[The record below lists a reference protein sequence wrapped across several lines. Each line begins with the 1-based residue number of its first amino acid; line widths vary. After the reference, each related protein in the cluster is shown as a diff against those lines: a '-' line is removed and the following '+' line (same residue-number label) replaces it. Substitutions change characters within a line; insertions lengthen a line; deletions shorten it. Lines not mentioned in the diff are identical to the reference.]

1 MIEITE
7 VRIRKIKTNNRIVA
21 LATIVIDNCFVVND
35 IKVLEGENGLFIG
48 MPSRKTPSGE
58 YRDIAYPINKET
70 RQLIQNAI
78 IEEYTTKAKT

>member
-21 LATIVIDNCFVVND
+21 LATIEIDNCFIVNEVK
-35 IKVLEGENGLFIG
+35 ILKGENRLFIG
-48 MPSRKTPSGE
+48 MPSRKTSNGE
-58 YRDIAYPINKET
+58 YRDIAYPINEET

-78 IEEYTTKAKT
+78 IKEYNKID

>member
-7 VRIRKIKTNNRIVA
+7 VRVRKVNTNNRVVA
-21 LATIVIDNCFVVND
+21 LATIEIDNCFVVND

-48 MPSRKTPSGE
+48 MPNRKTSNGE
-58 YRDIAYPINKET
+58 YRDIAYPINRET

-78 IEEYTTKAKT
+78 IEEYNKIN

>member
-7 VRIRKIKTNNRIVA
+7 VRLRKIKTNNRIVA
-21 LATIVIDNCFVVND
+21 LATIVIDNCFVVNE

-48 MPSRKTPSGE
+48 MPSRKTQNGE

-78 IEEYTTKAKT
+78 IEKYNKID